1 MMVPT
6 VNYKIFLSPEELAN
20 GFAEE
25 LIGFIKAA
33 ERKKKFLTIAV
44 SGGNTPRL
52 FFTVLSE
59 KYSKEVD
66 WRVVK
71 LFWVD
76 ERCVPPDD
84 TESNFG
90 MTNRILLSK
99 IEIPSGNVFR
109 IKGEEDPVKEA
120 ARYSGVIDNQIRQ
133 KNSIPVFDIILL
145 GMGEDGHTASIF
157 PGNEKLF
164 SSKINCA
171 VAVHPVSGQKRIT
184 ITGKVI
190 NNARSVFFLVT
201 GKNKADIVNEIF
213 RNSAVSGMF
222 PAAHVRSLNGIT
234 TWLLDNEAGKFI
246 V

>member
-1 MMVPT
+1 MKILF
-6 VNYKIFLSPEELAN
+6 KIFLTPEELAN

-25 LIGFIKAA
+25 LIRFIKVA
-33 ERKKKFLTIAV
+33 EKRKTSLTIAV

-52 FFTVLSE
+52 LFSVLSE
-59 KYSKEVD
+59 KYSMAVD
-66 WRVVK
+66 WSVVK

-76 ERCVPPDD
+76 ERCVPPDHTD
-84 TESNFG
+84 SNFG
-90 MTNRILLSK
+90 MTNKILLGK
-99 IEIPSGNVFR
+99 IEIPSENVFR
-109 IKGEEDPVKEA
+109 IRGEDDPVKEA

-133 KNSIPVFDIILL
+133 KNSIPVFDIVLL

-164 SSKINCA
+164 SSKINCD

-184 ITGKVI
+184 MTGKVI

-222 PAAHVRSLNGIT
+222 PAAHARSLNGIT
-234 TWLLDNEAGKFI
+234 TWLLDSDAGKFI

>member
-1 MMVPT
+1 MKIL
-6 VNYKIFLSPEELAN
+6 YKIFFTPEELADS
-20 GFAEE
+20 FAEE
-25 LIGFIKAA
+25 LTGIIKAA
-33 ERKKKFLTIAV
+33 EIKRRLLTIAI
-44 SGGNTPRL
+44 SGGSTPGL
-52 FFTVLSE
+52 FFSVLSE
-59 KYSKEVD
+59 KYSTAVD
-66 WRVVK
+66 WSFVK

-84 TESNFG
+84 AESNFG
-90 MTNRILLSK
+90 MTKRILLSK
-99 IEIPSGNVFR
+99 IEIPSENVFR
-109 IKGEEDPVKEA
+109 IRGEDDPVKEA

-133 KNSIPVFDIILL
+133 INSNPVFDIVLL

-164 SSKINCA
+164 SSKINCD

-201 GKNKADIVNEIF
+201 GKNKAEIVNEIF

-222 PAAHVRSLNGIT
+222 PAAHIRSLNGIT